1 MSKELQYPS
10 EILDLVN
17 GFRVSRIILSA
28 YELDLFS
35 FFAEGPLTSIE
46 FAGKKNL
53 DHRAS
58 DRFLNALVAV
68 GLLYKSG
75 ELFSNTALSEKF
87 LVRGQPGYMAG
98 LSHQVH
104 LWRTWSTLTDAVRAG
119 TSVAVEKPIGERDEE
134 WLESFIAAMHAR
146 GVPQSKEIANLLDF
160 SKTSSILDVG
170 GGSGAFAFE
179 FIRRCSDAKATIFD
193 LPAVV
198 PITHKYILQAGLEKS
213 VTTMAGDYLTDD
225 FGTGYDLIFVS
236 AVIHINS
243 PEENDNLIRKCSN
256 ALNRGGQLV
265 ILDHFMND
273 ERTEPLAGAIFAIN
287 MLVGTLHGD
296 TYTETE
302 VRNWMTQADLKN
314 IIRKD
319 TLQGTSL
326 MIGIK

>member
-1 MSKELQYPS
+1 
-10 EILDLVN
+10 
-17 GFRVSRIILSA
+17 
-28 YELDLFS
+28 
-35 FFAEGPLTSIE
+35 
-46 FAGKKNL
+46 
-53 DHRAS
+53 
-58 DRFLNALVAV
+58 
-68 GLLYKSG
+68 
-75 ELFSNTALSEKF
+75 
-87 LVRGQPGYMAG
+87 
-98 LSHQVH
+98 
-104 LWRTWSTLTDAVRAG
+104 
-119 TSVAVEKPIGERDEE
+119 
-134 WLESFIAAMHAR
+134 
-146 GVPQSKEIANLLDF
+146 
-160 SKTSSILDVG
+160 
-170 GGSGAFAFE
+170 
-179 FIRRCSDAKATIFD
+179 
-193 LPAVV
+193 
-198 PITHKYILQAGLEKS
+198 
-213 VTTMAGDYLTDD
+213 MAGDYLTDD